1 MTPTGS
7 SLGWAPNACTLP
19 TAQQPLRAA
28 EFDTLFT
35 TALRAV
41 HRLGPGRV
49 RLVLDGSAEA
59 SARDLGR
66 RHVTPLDRVLQ
77 SRARAKLAEV
87 EARITDLHTIQ
98 DTLRTALDAGCDDL
112 TECAANPSCPLPF
125 ADLAASHDR

>member
-19 TAQQPLRAA
+19 TAQQPLRVA

-59 SARDLGR
+59 SARDLAR
-66 RHVTPLDRVLQ
+66 RETECCSFFTFDFTHGDDRLQLDVVVPDNHV
-77 SRARAKLAEV
+77 EV
-87 EARITDLHTIQ
+87 
-98 DTLRTALDAGCDDL
+98 LDALADRA
-112 TECAANPSCPLPF
+112 TANLPGQG
-125 ADLAASHDR
+125 HP